1 MGGYCS
7 GPRGEKSGLNKGSIH
22 GDGMCSY
29 SGCISKAN
37 PSIFVDGVSVR
48 CKKKEEVKDESKIL
62 A

>member
-1 MGGYCS
+1 MGGYIS
-7 GPRGEKSGLNKGSIH
+7 GPRGEESVLNKGNIH
-22 GDGMCSY
+22 GDEICSY
-29 SGCISKAN
+29 FDYISKAN